1 MKSSIKTALL
11 AALLIEAVIFF
22 FGAFPI
28 DVGLPDNAPWY
39 RSAMALLW
47 FFIHYPAFR
56 LSDTPV
62 GQSFFPVGWL
72 LIGYADTALLLVAGI
87 YLFRGFRHLSRNL
100 SRTANRATPVPA
112 DTPETD

>member
-39 RSAMALLW
+39 RSVMALLW
-47 FFIHYPAFR
+47 FFIHYPVFR
-56 LSDTPV
+56 LGLF

-72 LIGYADTALLLVAGI
+72 LIGYADTVLLLVAGI